1 MGRNMQIHFFFN
13 SKALE
18 TGQVRSGQRA
28 EKGWRMSHWGEKR
41 KKHFP
46 AFFVVSAI
54 NLTHLHVEESCIMCE
69 RYLNDSL
76 RSLMGIK
83 QKWVAVMGLNR
94 N

>member
-1 MGRNMQIHFFFN
+1 MPKLYPGGLALAPEVIGDRKDGQKHADTLFFFN

-28 EKGWRMSHWGEKR
+28 EKGWRMSHWGKKR

-54 NLTHLHVEESCIMCE
+54 NLTHLHVFS
-69 RYLNDSL
+69 
-76 RSLMGIK
+76 
-83 QKWVAVMGLNR
+83 
-94 N
+94 